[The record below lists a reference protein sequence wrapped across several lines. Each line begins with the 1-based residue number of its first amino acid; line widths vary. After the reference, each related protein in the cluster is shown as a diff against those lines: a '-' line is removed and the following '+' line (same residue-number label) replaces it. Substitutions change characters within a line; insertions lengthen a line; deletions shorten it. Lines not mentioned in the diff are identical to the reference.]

1 MWTIPA
7 LIAVFV
13 RTPPRTFLN
22 DLMKVDIA
30 LSTDNRKHPKRLF
43 WLMKRGKVARLN
55 LLAMM
60 EWLDVAGSRLQFA
73 ILKSYFQC
81 LQAPLIFLGC
91 ADGNTDPF
99 RQLIAAHR
107 SHNHA
112 LLLHRLKHAL
122 AFADAHQNE
131 IGGRRNVFEFQ
142 IAECAIEKV
151 QAARIVLA
159 RLVHVFRRRPARRA
173 RRLARWN

>member
-30 LSTDNRKHPKRLF
+30 LSTDNRKHPKRLL

-73 ILKSYFQC
+73 ILKSYFQR

-91 ADGNTDPF
+91 SDRNTEPLPISRTPGKECTALDS
-99 RQLIAAHR
+99 RCRASMM
-107 SHNHA
+107 SHFNCTG
-112 LLLHRLKHAL
+112 LLATNL
-122 AFADAHQNE
+122 APPNWR
-131 IGGRRNVFEFQ
+131 GVEFQ
-142 IAECAIEKV
+142 LQSEE
-151 QAARIVLA
+151 L
-159 RLVHVFRRRPARRA
+159 
-173 RRLARWN
+173 